1 MCFSAQPNAQVR
13 QPNVNRF
20 SVVVRRREAPVR
32 SGSGSR
38 KHSKASV
45 HWVRGAAML
54 SSHEPSRRE
63 RHNSHP
69 SMPACQDAPRRRS
82 PTCSLRDRSI
92 AHLGRSLRGR
102 GRLSAPC
109 NHRIPLKRLSV
120 ERRRRR
126 EHQFLLCAAPKGAVF
141 SSVARSGPPTVDL
154 AAERAPSD
162 GRFSLRAS
170 GASHPLVC
178 PVTRVAVDEEGS
190 IARTSNF
197 RRLAFVI

>member
-1 MCFSAQPNAQVR
+1 MGWIGRRHHEVSILRYKSLPALVVARPRATSSMVCLEGRQRRSRSRTFDRMCFSAQPNAQVR

-45 HWVRGAAML
+45 HWVRTRGAAML

-120 ERRRRR
+120 ERST
-126 EHQFLLCAAPKGAVF
+126 LAV
-141 SSVARSGPPTVDL
+141 TC
-154 AAERAPSD
+154 
-162 GRFSLRAS
+162 SLR
-170 GASHPLVC
+170 
-178 PVTRVAVDEEGS
+178 RV
-190 IARTSNF
+190 IR
-197 RRLAFVI
+197 

>member
-109 NHRIPLKRLSV
+109 NHRNPLKRLSV
-120 ERRRRR
+120 ERRRD
-126 EHQFLLCAAPKGAVF
+126 HQFLLCAAPKGAVC
-141 SSVARSGPPTVDL
+141 SSLCPLGSTQRRSGSRASAERRQIL
-154 AAERAPSD
+154 AARV
-162 GRFSLRAS
+162 RSLTPFGVS
-170 GASHPLVC
+170 
-178 PVTRVAVDEEGS
+178 
-190 IARTSNF
+190 SNQS
-197 RRLAFVI
+197 RS

>member
-45 HWVRGAAML
+45 HWVRGAAKL

-69 SMPACQDAPRRRS
+69 STSACHDAPRRRS

-120 ERRRRR
+120 ERRR

-141 SSVARSGPPTVDL
+141 RPSPARVHPPSIWQQS
-154 AAERAPSD
+154 ER
-162 GRFSLRAS
+162 RATADS
-170 GASHPLVC
+170 RC
-178 PVTRVAVDEEGS
+178 
-190 IARTSNF
+190 ARPEPHT
-197 RRLAFVI
+197 LWCVQ